1 MPYTTGAVYMQH
13 YMTHYIGKLCSCIG
27 AMSAFVRQFCRN
39 TNATSV
45 SEIRSHSLKCA
56 LCSFFRRPGVNAACY
71 IAIHE
76 IVSCDHIMKIR
87 ISTHLVLLGID
98 TYNLT

>member
-1 MPYTTGAVYMQH
+1 M
-13 YMTHYIGKLCSCIG
+13 
-27 AMSAFVRQFCRN
+27 RQFRCN

-76 IVSCDHIMKIR
+76 IVSCDPIIKIR
-87 ISTHLVLLGID
+87 ISTQLVLVARQTMELGWRVLSLSYRQS
-98 TYNLT
+98 T